1 MLETILVALIVMPL
15 IIVANREEARGR
27 RSVLLALLT
36 FDLVRINGLWRS
48 FATGVKRMNFAEAP
62 AFDPAKPVHRT
73 AALLMALGFLMI
85 ATLYLSSD
93 IADDNTIPVDA
104 QAGAV
109 LELIGGGALHLG
121 AAFLGVGWL
130 TRRRLPDVVR
140 RLGLRMPTLWEA
152 AISIGVGVGLWT
164 FSTAAVAL
172 WERAVPADIFQ
183 QQTAEAQRFY
193 EAFSGSLALA
203 LLLALLP
210 ALSEE
215 IFYRGAL
222 QPVFGILLSS
232 LFFTATHLQYAFTP
246 ALLIL
251 FAVSLG
257 FAWLRLRFHTG
268 AAIIAHALFNFMPY
282 LAGA

>member
-1 MLETILVALIVMPL
+1 MFETLLVAVIVFPL
-15 IIVANREEARGR
+15 IIVANRDEARGR

-36 FDLVRINGLWRS
+36 FGLVRSNGLWRLTDI
-48 FATGVKRMNFAEAP
+48 AVNRLGLAESP

-73 AALLMALGFLMI
+73 AALLMALGFLLI
-85 ATLYLSSD
+85 ATLNLSPDVAVDS
-93 IADDNTIPVDA
+93 AIPIDA

-130 TRRRLPDVVR
+130 TRRTLPDILSRLCLRRPTVR
-140 RLGLRMPTLWEA
+140 ETAIGIA
-152 AISIGVGVGLWT
+152 AGVGLWL
-164 FSTAAVAL
+164 FSVAAVTA
-172 WERAVPADIFQ
+172 WEAAVPADVFH

-193 EAFSGSLALA
+193 QAFSGSLALA

-210 ALSEE
+210 AISEE

-222 QPVFGILLSS
+222 QPVFGVLLSS

-251 FAVSLG
+251 FVSL
-257 FAWLRLRFHTG
+257 ARLRL
-268 AAIIAHALFNFMPY
+268 A
-282 LAGA
+282 